1 MRYKAGGRMR
11 EDYHHL
17 RPSLVQKIDYSISVL
32 KKAEKLALKYD
43 PEDGFYLAFSGGK
56 DSQCLYHVA
65 QLAGVKFKAH
75 FSPTSVDPPPVNTLY
90 KKELSRCR
98 V

>member
-1 MRYKAGGRMR
+1 MR

-32 KKAEKLALKYD
+32 WKAEKLALKYD
-43 PEDGFYLAFSGGK
+43 SMDGFYLAFSGGK

-75 FSPTSVDPPPVNTLY
+75 FSPTSVDPPPVNTLWQ
-90 KKELSRCR
+90 KKLSRCR